1 MKKPIKSEVKYSL
14 SAGVVSLQEVSDHLS
29 LFGDTTYNTYLTR
42 LIVVAS
48 TFASNFIGESL
59 ESSTIV
65 DYYNGWDS
73 RLELSK
79 RFADSRPAP
88 SVTYYDSSN
97 VVRTLTTASIIDG
110 SGETA
115 ALVYTAAPLVALSTQ
130 ITNPITVTYSTSN
143 LNTAESEAIKQAVLM
158 IISDLFH
165 DRADNIEGSR
175 SKAHITAERL
185 LAPYR
190 RNWV

>member
-1 MKKPIKSEVKYSL
+1 MKKPIKSEVQFNL

-29 LFGDTTYNTYLTR
+29 LFGDTTYNAYLTR

-65 DYYNGWDS
+65 DYYNGWDA

-79 RFADSRPAP
+79 RFADSSPAP
-88 SVTYYDSSN
+88 SVTYYNALNTVS
-97 VVRTLTTASIIDG
+97 TLATTPIIDG
-110 SGETA
+110 SGEKA
-115 ALVYTAAPLVALSTQ
+115 ALVYTTAPSEALSTQ
-130 ITNPITVTYSTSN
+130 ITNPITVTYSTSA
-143 LNTAESEAIKQAVLM
+143 LNIAEGQAIKQATLM

>member
-14 SAGVVSLQEVSDHLS
+14 SAGVVSLQEVSEHLS

-48 TFASNFIGESL
+48 TFASNYIGESL

-65 DYYNGWDS
+65 DYYNGWDA

-79 RFADSRPAP
+79 RFVDSRPAP
-88 SVTYYDSSN
+88 CVTYYNAENS
-97 VVRTLTTASIIDG
+97 VKTLSVTPVIDG

-165 DRADNIEGSR
+165 DRADNLEGSR

>member
-42 LIVVAS
+42 LIVAAS
-48 TFASNFIGESL
+48 TFASNYIGESL

-65 DYYNGWDS
+65 DYYDAWDA

-88 SVTYYDSSN
+88 SVTYYDTAN
-97 VVRTLTTASIIDG
+97 AVKTLTTSLIIDN
-110 SGETA
+110 SGESA
-115 ALVYTAAPLVALSTQ
+115 ALIYALSPSAALSTQ

-158 IISDLFH
+158 VISDLFH
-165 DRADNIEGSR
+165 DRADNLEGSR
-175 SKAHITAERL
+175 SKAHVTAERL